1 MAKPISQF
9 FADLGFTL
17 RNVRW
22 SWGARN
28 GDALLL
34 RTWTDEYRNK
44 ERKVTVLREPEA
56 LELSESFGLDERVVQ
71 LKALWQGGLAGYAIV
86 AEVVDKNASPR
97 KIKSYREDVVYPVKG
112 LEQRPD
118 GSIAAELGEPIAVG
132 KLNGHSQ
139 THRTAAGAGPFPVD
153 ESLRSGLSTDT
164 YQQKIPAIR
173 AWLIEV
179 CQRRGTVFY
188 SDVMNRFGL
197 TFYPLRNAM
206 SRLGHDCRNAG
217 EPIITA
223 LIVDKE
229 SGRCSQGL
237 FDEFHIDD
245 DGLERERC
253 YECWASAGSASEPTP
268 APAPTAP
275 VDEFENRVNRFAQ
288 VEVRTQQGAFR
299 VAVFRA
305 CGGKCVVSGCSVP
318 EAVEAAHL
326 VGRDWRQGHNSVSDG
341 ILLRRDL
348 HSLYDRGLLQIGED
362 GTVTLDVLVRSYYSE
377 FDRTVAQLPFR

>member
-9 FADLGFTL
+9 FADLGFNL

-28 GDALLL
+28 GDALLF

-56 LELSESFGLDERVVQ
+56 LELSESFGLDERILQ
-71 LKALWQGGLAGYAIV
+71 LNALWQGGLAGYAIV
-86 AEVVDKNASPR
+86 AEVVDKKASPR

-118 GSIAAELGEPIAVG
+118 GSIAAELGEPVAVG
-132 KLNGHSQ
+132 QLTEHSQ
-139 THRTAAGAGPFPVD
+139 THRTAPGAGPFPVD
-153 ESLRSGLSTDT
+153 DSLRSGLSTDT

-173 AWLIEV
+173 VWLIEV
-179 CQRRGTVFY
+179 CQRHGTVYY

-237 FDEFHIDD
+237 FDEFHVDD

-253 YECWASAGSASEPTP
+253 YAHWALAAPAPGP
-268 APAPTAP
+268 APAPTTTAP
-275 VDEFENRVNRFAQ
+275 VDEFEQKVARFAQ

-305 CGGKCVVSGCSVP
+305 CGGKCVISGCNVP

-326 VGRDWRQGHNSVSDG
+326 AGRGWREGHNSVSDG

-362 GTVTLDVLVRSYYSE
+362 GTVTLDALVRSHYGE
-377 FDRTVAQLPFR
+377 FDRTVAHLPCR